1 MIARLKQALE
11 RGVQVAAVVPAQ
23 GEHHMRRFRQMAE
36 HKATF
41 DLIAACGRHDNFTLA
56 SLAGPMP
63 DGSRG
68 DVYVHGKLMLV
79 DDVFATIGSTNFA
92 ERSFR
97 NQTEMN
103 VSFQDAAA
111 VKALRCDL
119 FDEHL
124 ARDTSALGPADAS
137 RLFAATARANT
148 RRFIA
153 GDNAWQGIAFALDPA
168 SYAS

>member
-1 MIARLKQALE
+1 
-11 RGVQVAAVVPAQ
+11 
-23 GEHHMRRFRQMAE
+23 
-36 HKATF
+36 
-41 DLIAACGRHDNFTLA
+41 
-56 SLAGPMP
+56 MP

-97 NQTEMN
+97 TQTEMN

-124 ARDTSALGPADAS
+124 ARDTSALDAAEAV
-137 RLFAATARANT
+137 RLFASIARKNAQ
-148 RRFIA
+148 RR
-153 GDNAWQGIAFALDPA
+153 DTAWQGIAFALDPA
-168 SYAS
+168 TYAS

>member
-1 MIARLKQALE
+1 
-11 RGVQVAAVVPAQ
+11 
-23 GEHHMRRFRQMAE
+23 MRRFRQMAE
-36 HKATF
+36 HRPTF
-41 DLIAACGRHDNFTLA
+41 DLIAACGEHENFTLA
-56 SLAGPMP
+56 GLAGPMP

-68 DVYVHGKLMLV
+68 NVYVHGKLMLV

-119 FDEHL
+119 FERTSRAGYVG
-124 ARDTSALGPADAS
+124 ARCG
-137 RLFAATARANT
+137 
-148 RRFIA
+148 
-153 GDNAWQGIAFALDPA
+153 
-168 SYAS
+168 

>member
-1 MIARLKQALE
+1 
-11 RGVQVAAVVPAQ
+11 
-23 GEHHMRRFRQMAE
+23 
-36 HKATF
+36 
-41 DLIAACGRHDNFTLA
+41 
-56 SLAGPMP
+56 
-63 DGSRG
+63 
-68 DVYVHGKLMLV
+68 VHGKLMLV

-119 FDEHL
+119 FEEHL
-124 ARDTSALGPADAS
+124 ARDTSALDAPEAL
-137 RLFAATARANT
+137 RLFAATARANA
-148 RRFIA
+148 RRRAA
-153 GDNAWQGIAFALDPA
+153 GDHAWQGIVFALDPA